1 VPKKI
6 FISYRR
12 DDSAANALG
21 IGQYLEHEFG
31 SKNVFIDVDMRA
43 GTNFPSVLEQRL
55 AECKVMLVLIG
66 PNWLN
71 AKDGLGRRR
80 LDAPDDWVRLEIAS
94 ALKHQITIIPVRI
107 NGTDLPLRS
116 ALPEDIQG
124 LLNYQAVSV
133 THTGFRTEMAGLV
146 RDIRAISDPSSRR
159 KYVALTVGA
168 LALLLAVLFLRYSPL
183 EHLYHAPQQA
193 SSATDN
199 NKQNALWIAKP
210 GDWVLYA
217 FDLKPVAFYFNP
229 SSVKYFG
236 DRVAF
241 DMRFPLK
248 PDEAKTSPDNSL
260 LANSYEQDTQVL
272 DCKKSLQVLA
282 ERTVFN
288 KSGDIAFNFK
298 WGDPGSIDL
307 SIGGPIAPNSILS
320 LSERIMCDEDAKM
333 SIISKDAIK
342 GMPLTLLSSTAN
354 GDGQIYYGPKKNISN
369 GPYTIAMPAIIKLHK
384 DHEIAEIAPKQSIL
398 GFQARYRTLVQP
410 LQFDCANKKIL
421 SVLIED
427 LDAENNS
434 LFLGG
439 KSQEFDV
446 KANPFASLFAIACE
460 GQVSGTYV
468 GMNEVTTAKGG
479 EGAQKIS
486 IVVVQSHNNLNVT
499 FETASGGQG
508 NGTGTLTG
516 NKVSS
521 LSLKSS
527 APECPGSYDA
537 SLEFSG
543 ETVKWTYQGM
553 DCGGSVTGHG
563 TATREMQGS
572 SQR

>member
-1 VPKKI
+1 MPKKI

-71 AKDGLGRRR
+71 AKDDLGNRR
-80 LDAPDDWVRLEIAS
+80 LDDPYDWVRLEIAT

-107 NGTDLPLRS
+107 NGTDLPLKS
-116 ALPEDIQG
+116 ALPEDIRG

-133 THTGFRTEMAGLV
+133 THIGFRHEMAGLV
-146 RDIRAISDPSSRR
+146 RDIRAVSDPSSRR
-159 KYVALTVGA
+159 RYVALAVGA
-168 LALLLAVLFLRYSPL
+168 LALLLAVFFLRYPL
-183 EHLYHAPQQA
+183 LERLHPAPQDL
-193 SSATDN
+193 SSTTDN
-199 NKQNALWIAKP
+199 TKQNDLWIAKP
-210 GDWVLYA
+210 GEWVLFA
-217 FDLKPVAFYFNP
+217 FDMKPVAFYFNP

-241 DMRFPLK
+241 LIRFPLK
-248 PDEAKTSPDNSL
+248 PDEAKPSPDNSL
-260 LANSYEQDTQVL
+260 LANSYEQDMEVI
-272 DCKKSLQVLA
+272 DCKKSLQALA
-282 ERTVFN
+282 QRIVFN
-288 KSGDIAFNFK
+288 KSGDIAFQFK
-298 WGDPGSIDL
+298 WGDPENLDL

-320 LSERIMCDEDAKM
+320 VSERIMCDENTKM
-333 SIISKDAIK
+333 SVISKDVIER
-342 GMPLTLLSSTAN
+342 MSLTLLSSTVN
-354 GDGQIYYGPKKNISN
+354 GDGEIYYGPKKDISN
-369 GPYTIAMPAIIKLHK
+369 GSYTIAMPAIIKLHK
-384 DHEIAEIAPKQSIL
+384 DHEIAETVAKGTIL
-398 GFQARYRTLVQP
+398 GFQAHYRTLVQP
-410 LQFDCANKKIL
+410 LQFDCSNKKVL

-427 LDAENNS
+427 LDAENN
-434 LFLGG
+434 LVYLGAIP
-439 KSQEFDV
+439 QEFDV
-446 KANPFASLFAIACE
+446 KVNPFASLFAVACE

-468 GMNEVTTAKGG
+468 GTNELTTAKGG

-486 IVVVQSHNNLNVT
+486 IIVVQSQNNLNVT

-543 ETVKWTYQGM
+543 ETVKWTYQGK
-553 DCGGSVTGHG
+553 DCDGPVTGHG

>member
-71 AKDGLGRRR
+71 AKDDLGNRR
-80 LDAPDDWVRLEIAS
+80 LDDPYDWVRLEIAT

-107 NGTDLPLRS
+107 NGTDLPLKS
-116 ALPEDIQG
+116 ALPEDIRG

-133 THTGFRTEMAGLV
+133 THLGFRHEMAGLV
-146 RDIRAISDPSSRR
+146 RDIRAVSAPSLRR
-159 KYVALTVGA
+159 RYVALAVGA
-168 LALLLAVLFLRYSPL
+168 LALLLAVFFLRYPLLERLHRSPQDL
-183 EHLYHAPQQA
+183 
-193 SSATDN
+193 SSTTDN
-199 NKQNALWIAKP
+199 TKQNDLWGVKP
-210 GDWVLYA
+210 GEWVLFA
-217 FDLKPVAFYFNP
+217 FDQKPVAFYFNP

-236 DRVAF
+236 DRVAVL
-241 DMRFPLK
+241 MRFPLK
-248 PDEAKTSPDNSL
+248 PDEASPAPDNPL
-260 LANSYEQDTQVL
+260 LANSYEQDMEVI
-272 DCKKSLQVLA
+272 DCKKSLQALA
-282 ERTVFN
+282 QRIVFN
-288 KSGDIAFNFK
+288 KSGDIAFQFK
-298 WGDPGSIDL
+298 WGDPENLDL
-307 SIGGPIAPNSILS
+307 SIGGPIAPNSINS
-320 LSERIMCDEDAKM
+320 LAERIMCDENTKM
-333 SIISKDAIK
+333 SVISKDVLER
-342 GMPLTLLSSTAN
+342 MPLTLLSSTIT
-354 GDGQIYYGPKKNISN
+354 GDGEIYHGPKKEISN
-369 GPYTIAMPAIIKLHK
+369 GSYTIGMPAIIKLHK
-384 DHEIAEIAPKQSIL
+384 GHEIAEAVAKGTVL
-398 GFQARYRTLVQP
+398 GFQAQYRTWVQP
-410 LQFDCANKKIL
+410 LQFDCTNKKIL

-427 LDAENNS
+427 LDAENN
-434 LFLGG
+434 LIYLGAIP
-439 KSQEFDV
+439 QEFDV
-446 KANPFASLFAIACE
+446 KANPFASLFAAACE

-468 GMNEVTTAKGG
+468 GTNELTTAKGG

-486 IVVVQSHNNLNVT
+486 VVVVQSQNNLNVT
-499 FETASGGQG
+499 FKTASGGQG
-508 NGTGTLTG
+508 DGTGTLTG

-521 LSLKSS
+521 LSLKNTT
-527 APECPGSYDA
+527 PECPGSYDA

-543 ETVKWTYQGM
+543 ETVKWAYQGK
-553 DCGGSVTGHG
+553 DCNGPVTGHG